1 MAYRFK
7 PGRPIDS
14 EVRRIVDKQ
23 FDLAL
28 DMMRG
33 VGSRTRDK
41 TTHRSRRH
49 IKKAR
54 ALIRLVR
61 PLLGDWYRP
70 ANRRLRAASRLLAP
84 IADGESI
91 VDALAHMRRKYRS
104 ELPPQTFKAIRAAL
118 IQRQARTDRRAM
130 NDRVLRAAARPL
142 RAVQRRPWRC
152 RFDRDGI
159 QAIAPGLAH
168 SIRRSRRAMGG
179 ALDRPTN
186 EHYHVWRQRVKD
198 LWLQVR
204 LIEPC
209 AGGQLADYER
219 VLERLDGCLGEY
231 HNCVLLTD
239 VLVSEGLVTRLQTA
253 HCLRLIRRYQADL
266 RREARTLASAVDK
279 DTPRAMVDRVK
290 RLWRENATSDRA
302 AGIAP
307 WPHAA

>member
-91 VDALAHMRRKYRS
+91 VDALAHMGV
-104 ELPPQTFKAIRAAL
+104 EVAVRALGPAE
-118 IQRQARTDRRAM
+118 
-130 NDRVLRAAARPL
+130 RPVDVDTE
-142 RAVQRRPWRC
+142 AW
-152 RFDRDGI
+152 
-159 QAIAPGLAH
+159 GLAV
-168 SIRRSRRAMGG
+168 G
-179 ALDRPTN
+179 
-186 EHYHVWRQRVKD
+186 
-198 LWLQVR
+198 
-204 LIEPC
+204 
-209 AGGQLADYER
+209 
-219 VLERLDGCLGEY
+219 
-231 HNCVLLTD
+231 
-239 VLVSEGLVTRLQTA
+239 
-253 HCLRLIRRYQADL
+253 
-266 RREARTLASAVDK
+266 
-279 DTPRAMVDRVK
+279 
-290 RLWRENATSDRA
+290 
-302 AGIAP
+302 
-307 WPHAA
+307 